1 MATLA
6 QLKRDASSGRMSVM
20 LLWRFW
26 KTRNDIPREMRGVR
40 KVFRFNSVGLV
51 LELNGKESTLYTN
64 SAKLVEYD
72 TVKRRNFVVLELP
85 PVSQNVV
92 RCKIR

>member
-20 LLWRFW
+20 LLWRFG

-51 LELNGKESTLYTN
+51 LELKGKESTLYTN

-72 TVKRRNFVVLELP
+72 GKTPKFCCAGATTSFAKRRAL
-85 PVSQNVV
+85 
-92 RCKIR
+92 RDT